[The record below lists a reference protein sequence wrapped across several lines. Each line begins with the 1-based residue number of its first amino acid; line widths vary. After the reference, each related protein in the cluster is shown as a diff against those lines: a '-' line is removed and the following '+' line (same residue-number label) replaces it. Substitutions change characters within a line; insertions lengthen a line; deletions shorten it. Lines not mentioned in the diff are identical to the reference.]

1 MIPINQ
7 RKYNTLVSQA
17 KTNVPGFKDAYALF
31 VQRVSIDQKSK
42 SLISNYGRSLDSI
55 ALHFGKVPHQITVE
69 EINAYLYR
77 MTVHEKLSASYFK
90 QVVYGLR
97 HWFRVFGMEEQAIAM
112 PSIKKEEKLPVV
124 LSKEECKVLFYCT
137 DQCPVCKR
145 GRMICIMAFDAHGPP
160 TQSTKPDITIKMKKA
175 M

>member
-42 SLISNYGRSLDSI
+42 SLISNYGRSLASI

-97 HWFRVFGMEEQAIAM
+97 HWFRLFGMEEQAIAM
-112 PSIKKEEKLPVV
+112 PSIKKEEKLPLV
-124 LSKEECKVLFYCT
+124 LSKEECKFFFTARINAPYAKG
-137 DQCPVCKR
+137 DE
-145 GRMICIMAFDAHGPP
+145 
-160 TQSTKPDITIKMKKA
+160 
-175 M
+175 